1 MSRHNLEN
9 YREKVLEGSVI
20 VTLLSLG
27 AGPMVAQLVNVM
39 YSVLNSFW
47 LVLYDQLTVAVPR
60 QVFPVQMLFGALNS
74 LVSTAGAAFVSQ
86 YMGAGMYREVKR
98 EASRI
103 LTASLIIGVSAATFF
118 LALRDYIFTYI
129 VATPPEI
136 RGEVMRYTLVSGFNI
151 ILSSISMSLSLVVN
165 SVGETRL
172 PSLINITSVTVNTI
186 LDPVFILGI
195 GFVPRFGAMGA
206 ALTDTI
212 GLSLSIAGLSTLI
225 KRRIPEAMPSLV
237 LDFPRDWLGKVLRIG
252 GPVTLSMSTNSLAFI
267 IQQRMVNEFGVLV
280 ATAYSIGMIVL
291 DLADGIMWGLLG
303 SIAII
308 VGQSLGAG
316 NIKRAREAAIKGTL
330 FVASI
335 VALGVTVIYPFRL
348 SIISVFTSNPQ
359 VQALSMEFLDTILVG
374 LPFFAMFIAG
384 MNIGRGSGSTLI
396 PTVLGMFRLWALR
409 IALSYLLAFLM
420 GMGPQGLWIGI
431 MLSNVVAGLLMLLWV
446 SLGKWARPIIKTHG
460 KTPAEP

>member
-1 MSRHNLEN
+1 
-9 YREKVLEGSVI
+9 
-20 VTLLSLG
+20 
-27 AGPMVAQLVNVM
+27 
-39 YSVLNSFW
+39 
-47 LVLYDQLTVAVPR
+47 
-60 QVFPVQMLFGALNS
+60 
-74 LVSTAGAAFVSQ
+74 
-86 YMGAGMYREVKR
+86 
-98 EASRI
+98 
-103 LTASLIIGVSAATFF
+103 
-118 LALRDYIFTYI
+118 
-129 VATPPEI
+129 
-136 RGEVMRYTLVSGFNI
+136 
-151 ILSSISMSLSLVVN
+151 
-165 SVGETRL
+165 
-172 PSLINITSVTVNTI
+172 
-186 LDPVFILGI
+186 
-195 GFVPRFGAMGA
+195 MGA

-212 GLSLSIAGLSTLI
+212 GLSLSIIGLYTLI

-237 LDFPRDWLGKVLRIG
+237 LDFPREWLVKVLRIG

-280 ATAYSIGMIVL
+280 TTAYSIGMIVL

-348 SIISVFTSNPQ
+348 SIISVFTSNPK
-359 VQALSMEFLDTILVG
+359 VQSLSMEFLDTILVG

-420 GMGPQGLWIGI
+420 GMGPRGLWIGI
-431 MLSNVVAGLLMLLWV
+431 MLSNVVGGLIMLVWV
-446 SLGKWARPIIKTHG
+446 SLGKWAKPIIKTHG
-460 KTPAEP
+460 KTPAET